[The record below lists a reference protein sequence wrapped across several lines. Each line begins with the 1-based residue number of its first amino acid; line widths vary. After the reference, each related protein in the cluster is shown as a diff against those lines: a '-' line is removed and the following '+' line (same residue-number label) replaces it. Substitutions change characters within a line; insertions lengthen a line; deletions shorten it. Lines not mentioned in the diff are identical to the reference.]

1 MSNNSVKKILILAAN
16 PIDTVRLS
24 LDREVGEIRT
34 TLQLSKNRDRFEIA
48 ARGSVRP
55 NELQQY
61 LYDLQPQIV
70 HFSGHGLGSPIAE
83 HEARSSRKFTPIL
96 DDDLQPQGLMFE
108 DDNGRSKVVSGA
120 ALANLFDLFRDR
132 VVCVVLNSCYSTQQ
146 AQEIGKY
153 IPYVVG
159 MNRAIGDIAARK
171 FSQGFYRAIWDDRSI
186 EEAFLSG
193 KNAIELDGIPE
204 ELIPVLLTRSI
215 SDAVIE
221 TTRDS
226 DPRLLREVG
235 DLGDLSNKLSE
246 GQRRRLAQEQAG
258 LESQS
263 NLLSEKLGRL
273 RNAIAIE
280 TDPSNKFKLEQQIEQ
295 AESEI
300 KELDAKLESIE
311 GKLNSNSEDSIANSV
326 PSKQSS
332 YLESFEWQS
341 HSYFGVFDPQ
351 SIPLQQ
357 NLDPGAVKSI
367 DINLEEPG
375 SLVRLD
381 SPFYIERPPVEG
393 RCYQAIQSKGA
404 LIKIRAPGQMGKS
417 SLMIRIRDRA
427 KQLDYQS
434 VNLNFQI
441 IDESLLTDLN
451 KFLRWFCASIGQQ
464 LGLPKKFDEYW
475 DDEFF
480 TSKDN
485 CTTYFQSYLLKST
498 ATPVTIA
505 LDKVDLIFKSSIATN
520 FFGLLRVWHEMASSE
535 EVWEKLRLIV
545 VHSQEPDIHF
555 DLNQSPFQNV
565 GVDID
570 LAEFTRSQVQELA
583 TRHGL
588 TWSNSEIDELIKMVG
603 GHPYL
608 VRVALYHTARQYISL
623 RQLLDK
629 APTEEGVYSEHLRRY
644 LDRLKHN
651 NLISAMQLVVV
662 STVPVELSPSEAFQL
677 DSMGLIARDRN
688 KVMPSCDLYRLYFR
702 DRLGSK

>member
-1 MSNNSVKKILILAAN
+1 MNDNSVKKILILAAN
-16 PIDTVRLS
+16 PIDLVRLS

-34 TLQLSKNRDRFEIA
+34 TLQLSKNRDQFEIA
-48 ARGSVRP
+48 MRGSVRP

-70 HFSGHGLGSPIAE
+70 HFSGHGLGDPMAGNE
-83 HEARSSRKFTPIL
+83 PRSSRKLTPIL
-96 DDDLQPQGLMFE
+96 DDDSQMPQGLMFE

-120 ALANLFDLFRDR
+120 ALANLIGLFKDQ
-132 VVCVVLNSCYSTQQ
+132 VICVVLNACYSAQQ
-146 AQEIGKY
+146 AQEIAKH

-204 ELIPVLLTRSI
+204 ELTPVLLTRSI
-215 SDAVIE
+215 SVVTGIE
-221 TTRDS
+221 TIRAL
-226 DPRLLREVG
+226 DPQILPEIG
-235 DLGDLSNKLSE
+235 DLGDLSNKL
-246 GQRRRLAQEQAG
+246 
-258 LESQS
+258 
-263 NLLSEKLGRL
+263 
-273 RNAIAIE
+273 
-280 TDPSNKFKLEQQIEQ
+280 
-295 AESEI
+295 
-300 KELDAKLESIE
+300 
-311 GKLNSNSEDSIANSV
+311 
-326 PSKQSS
+326 
-332 YLESFEWQS
+332 
-341 HSYFGVFDPQ
+341 
-351 SIPLQQ
+351 
-357 NLDPGAVKSI
+357 I
-367 DINLEEPG
+367 DINLEEPE

-381 SPFYIERPPVEG
+381 SPFYIERPPIEG
-393 RCYQAIQSKGA
+393 RCYQEIESKGA

-417 SLMIRIRDRA
+417 SLMIRIRNQA
-427 KQLDYQS
+427 KKLEYQS

-441 IDESLLTDLN
+441 VDESLLADTN

-498 ATPVTIA
+498 ATPIVIA
-505 LDKVDLIFKSSIATN
+505 LDKVDLIFKSSIAKD
-520 FFGLLRVWHEMASSE
+520 FFSLLRVWHEMASTE
-535 EVWEKLRLIV
+535 EVWEKLRLVV

-570 LAEFTRSQVQELA
+570 LVEFTRSQVQELA

-588 TWSNSEIDELIKMVG
+588 TWSNPEIDELIKMVG

-608 VRVALYHTARQYISL
+608 VRVALYHTARKYISL
-623 RQLLDK
+623 RELLEK

-644 LDRLKHN
+644 LDRLKYN
-651 NLISAMQLVVV
+651 NLTSAMQLVVA
-662 STVPVELSPSEAFQL
+662 STVPVQLSASEAFQL
-677 DSMGLIARDRN
+677 DSMGLIARDGN
-688 KVMPSCDLYRLYFR
+688 KVMIVFSRSI
-702 DRLGSK
+702 GI

>member
-1 MSNNSVKKILILAAN
+1 
-16 PIDTVRLS
+16 
-24 LDREVGEIRT
+24 
-34 TLQLSKNRDRFEIA
+34 
-48 ARGSVRP
+48 
-55 NELQQY
+55 
-61 LYDLQPQIV
+61 
-70 HFSGHGLGSPIAE
+70 
-83 HEARSSRKFTPIL
+83 
-96 DDDLQPQGLMFE
+96 
-108 DDNGRSKVVSGA
+108 
-120 ALANLFDLFRDR
+120 
-132 VVCVVLNSCYSTQQ
+132 
-146 AQEIGKY
+146 
-153 IPYVVG
+153 
-159 MNRAIGDIAARK
+159 
-171 FSQGFYRAIWDDRSI
+171 
-186 EEAFLSG
+186 
-193 KNAIELDGIPE
+193 
-204 ELIPVLLTRSI
+204 
-215 SDAVIE
+215 
-221 TTRDS
+221 
-226 DPRLLREVG
+226 
-235 DLGDLSNKLSE
+235 
-246 GQRRRLAQEQAG
+246 
-258 LESQS
+258 
-263 NLLSEKLGRL
+263 LSEKLNQL
-273 RNAIAIE
+273 RKAIAIE

-295 AESEI
+295 TELEI

-311 GKLNSNSEDSIANSV
+311 RKLNSSPEYSIPKPPISLT
-326 PSKQSS
+326 QSS
-332 YLESFEWQS
+332 DLPSFEWQS
-341 HSYFGVFDPQ
+341 NSYFGVFDPQ
-351 SIPLQQ
+351 LIPLQQ
-357 NLDPGAVKSI
+357 NSDLEAVKSI

-464 LGLPKKFDEYW
+464 LGLPRKFDEYW
-475 DDEFF
+475 DDDIF

-535 EVWEKLRLIV
+535 EIWEKLRLIV

-588 TWSNSEIDELIKMVG
+588 KWRNSEIDELIKMVG

-608 VRVALYHTARQYISL
+608 IRVALYHTARQYISL

-629 APTEEGVYSEHLRRY
+629 APTEEGVYSEHLRRC

-651 NLISAMQLVVV
+651 NLIPAMQLVVV
-662 STVPVELSPSEAFQL
+662 SEVPVQLSASEAFQL
-677 DSMGLIARDRN
+677 DSMGLIARDGN